1 MENTESTSY
10 SSAKGDTIKPRYS
23 VRKTAPE
30 TLEDMQG
37 SPADLK
43 TPENIKTE
51 VEYDE
56 KGNSYKIGT
65 KAGSDYVNVP
75 IHLTPEEYASWSMK
89 QSLAAYYR
97 AKNAEAFGKNP
108 DKFSFSDMKFDIGPA
123 EKIFGPGG
131 VQIKTQGSAELSF
144 GGKYNNIN
152 NPSLPARSRKTL
164 GFDFDEKININVNG
178 KVGDKVNM
186 NLNYNTDA
194 TLDFDTK
201 KVKLKYEGKEDEIVK
216 LLEAGNVSMPTNSS
230 LIRGATSL
238 FGIRAD
244 LQFGKL
250 KLQTVVSQ
258 QESESKTVTS
268 KGGAQTTDFE
278 ITADNYDE
286 NRHFFL
292 AHYFRDNYDKSM
304 TQLPNIA
311 SGITINRIEV
321 WITNKRGNYDNPRN
335 IVAFTDLAENKHI
348 SNSHWQGIGFEK
360 EPINSANTLYNEMV
374 NQHPNA
380 RNINLVNTE
389 MDGIPGIE
397 GGIDYEK
404 IES

>member
-30 TLEDMQG
+30 TLEDMKG

-56 KGNSYKIGT
+56 KANSYKIGT

-230 LIRGATSL
+230 LL
-238 FGIRAD
+238 
-244 LQFGKL
+244 
-250 KLQTVVSQ
+250 
-258 QESESKTVTS
+258 
-268 KGGAQTTDFE
+268 GG
-278 ITADNYDE
+278 
-286 NRHFFL
+286 L
-292 AHYFRDNYDKSM
+292 
-304 TQLPNIA
+304 
-311 SGITINRIEV
+311 
-321 WITNKRGNYDNPRN
+321 
-335 IVAFTDLAENKHI
+335 
-348 SNSHWQGIGFEK
+348 
-360 EPINSANTLYNEMV
+360 
-374 NQHPNA
+374 
-380 RNINLVNTE
+380 
-389 MDGIPGIE
+389 
-397 GGIDYEK
+397 
-404 IES
+404 